1 MSALSTPVPH
11 PLAQALIA
19 RYRADALAGPVLEVH
34 AGRGRNTVALEAAG
48 IAVVATR
55 DDEPYTQLP
64 GPRDGYAAALSTHGF
79 LHGTTAKLRLGIG
92 DLRRVLKP
100 GAPAYLTLGSLNDPR
115 FGFGLALDERTF
127 APGDGPEAG
136 IPHAF
141 FERDGILDLFRGFT
155 IESLEEVDVT
165 TIVGTWAHPDP
176 AAERIVHWFVV
187 ARKAGA
193 TPPA

>member
-11 PLAQALIA
+11 PLAEALIE
-19 RYRADALAGPVLEVH
+19 RYRSDALTGPVLEVH
-34 AGRGRNTVALEAAG
+34 AGSGRNTAALRAAR
-48 IAVVATR
+48 IEVVATA

-64 GPRDGYAAALSTHGF
+64 GARESYAAALSTHGF

-92 DLRRVLKP
+92 DLRRVLKT
-100 GAPAYLTLGSLNDPR
+100 GAPVYLTLGSLHDPR

-141 FERDGILDLFRGFT
+141 FERDGILDLFRGFA
-155 IESLEEVDVT
+155 IESMDEVDVT
-165 TIVGTWAHPDP
+165 GIVGTWAHPDP
-176 AAERIVHWFVV
+176 DAEKIVHWFVV
-187 ARKAGA
+187 ARKI
-193 TPPA
+193 